1 MSAIEIDATTG
12 EVRARPLTAE
22 EIAARDA
29 DIAADLAERQAA
41 QTATNTR
48 NAAKALVLPV
58 AQSAVG
64 TRFDLLT
71 ASQLRA
77 LAAILF
83 WQAGALDSN
92 GIVQPLAG
100 WVR

>member
-1 MSAIEIDATTG
+1 MSIVEVDAATG
-12 EVRARPLTAE
+12 EVVTRPLTAE
-22 EIAARDA
+22 EL
-29 DIAADLAERQAA
+29 ADLAARQAQADAEA
-41 QTATNTR
+41 QAAATATATR

-64 TRFDLLT
+64 IRFDQLT

-83 WQAGALDSN
+83 WQAGALDGN